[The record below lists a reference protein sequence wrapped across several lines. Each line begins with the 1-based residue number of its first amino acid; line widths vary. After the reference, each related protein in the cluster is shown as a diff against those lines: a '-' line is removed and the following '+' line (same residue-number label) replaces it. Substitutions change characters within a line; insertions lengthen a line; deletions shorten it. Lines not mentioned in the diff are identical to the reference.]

1 MTRSRA
7 WRAAGGEQPPEEPPV
22 ETPIEAPLAGATP
35 SDAAVGDADGMIDAP
50 TCVFCDRPTGP
61 AEYAW
66 PEWLARFLMDHH
78 VDEGAMLRE
87 PGLDLVVLER
97 MESEIDKTVTC
108 VCETCT
114 NGWMQRL
121 EENANSLLRSMI
133 VGDLTPLPPARRKLL
148 ARWAAKTAIVM
159 ECASRTWVRTPRFAS
174 EHLRKV
180 GVHPGTQ
187 VLVGRYDGHLQ
198 LLTYER
204 DLFSRMVDGEKR
216 YVAQTTF
223 VIGKLIMQV
232 FADPWRDSAPELTEG
247 ASHPFV
253 PLLGGSGRVIEW
265 PPAVSIDDTLYDLAR
280 CGPISEDAL
289 PPRKAN
295 ES

>member
-1 MTRSRA
+1 MPPEA
-7 WRAAGGEQPPEEPPV
+7 PAADVPFEEPPEV
-22 ETPIEAPLAGATP
+22 PVQANA
-35 SDAAVGDADGMIDAP
+35 SDDLSDAP
-50 TCVFCDRPTGP
+50 TCVFCDRPAGN

-66 PEWLARFLMDHH
+66 PEWLARFLMDRHM
-78 VDEGAMLRE
+78 DQDATLRE

-97 MESEIDKTVTC
+97 VETEIDKTVTC

-121 EENANSLLRSMI
+121 EENASPLLRSMI
-133 VGDLTPLPPARRKLL
+133 VGDPTPLPPARRKLL
-148 ARWAAKTAIVM
+148 ARWSAKTAIVM
-159 ECASRTWVRTPRFAS
+159 ECASRTWIRTPRFAS

-187 VLVGRYDGHLQ
+187 VLVGHYDGHLQ
-198 LLTYER
+198 LLTNER

-216 YVAQTTF
+216 YIGQTTF
-223 VIGKLIMQV
+223 VIGKLIVQV

-253 PLLGGSGRVIEW
+253 PLLGGNGRVIEW
-265 PPAVSIDDTLYDLAR
+265 PPAVSVDDTLYDLAR
-280 CGPISEDAL
+280 CGPISEDVL
-289 PPRKAN
+289 PPRKTG

>member
-1 MTRSRA
+1 
-7 WRAAGGEQPPEEPPV
+7 
-22 ETPIEAPLAGATP
+22 
-35 SDAAVGDADGMIDAP
+35 
-50 TCVFCDRPTGP
+50 
-61 AEYAW
+61 
-66 PEWLARFLMDHH
+66 MDHH
-78 VDEGAMLRE
+78 VAEGATLLA

-97 MESEIDKTVTC
+97 METEIDKTVTC

-121 EENANSLLRSMI
+121 EENASPLLRSMI
-133 VGDLTPLPPARRKLL
+133 VGDPTPLPPARRKLL

-159 ECASRTWVRTPRFAS
+159 ECSARTWIRTPRFAC

-187 VLVGRYDGHLQ
+187 VLVGRYDGQLQ
-198 LLTYER
+198 LLTHER
-204 DLFSRMVDGEKR
+204 DLFSRVVDGEKR

-223 VIGKLIMQV
+223 VIGKLIIQV
-232 FADPWRDSAPELTEG
+232 FADPWRDSAPQLTEG

-253 PLLGGSGRVIEW
+253 PLLGGNGRVIEW
-265 PPAVSIDDTLYDLAR
+265 PPGFSIDDSLYDLAR
-280 CGPISEDAL
+280 CGPIGDDAL
-289 PPRKAN
+289 PPRQAN